1 MLLSKD
7 KIARKLLLVAS
18 CASFI
23 IAALLI
29 IWSFV
34 SKINFLEEKYEEY
47 IIWLSDLEYKVA
59 SIDNLWLL
67 ILVIML
73 LYFVKTAFPLYPVS
87 IICVATAMVFKVPA
101 SFAINCAGMVLL
113 FSVKYVMGTN
123 TGGGNAQKLI
133 RKSQIA
139 RNLIESEGKGN
150 PWVLFI
156 FRLIPSFPVNSVSQ
170 LYGAMEFPFW
180 QYILI
185 SLAGYMPKMAF
196 YIIIGRN
203 VSNPFSLK
211 FSLPLILLTIF
222 SGFTFLIMRATW
234 DAIDKMKEHKQGE
247 THDE

>member
-7 KIARKLLLVAS
+7 KIVRKLLLAAS
-18 CASFI
+18 CVSFI
-23 IAALLI
+23 VAALLI
-29 IWSFV
+29 VWSFV

-47 IIWLSDLEYKVA
+47 IVWLSDLEYKVA

-73 LYFVKTAFPLYPVS
+73 LYFVKSAFPLYPVS
-87 IICVATAMVFKVPA
+87 IICVATAMVFSVPE

-113 FSVKYVMGTN
+113 FSVKYVMGFN
-123 TGGGNAQKLI
+123 SGGGGTQKLI
-133 RKSQIA
+133 RKSAIA
-139 RNLIESEGKGN
+139 RKLIESEGKGN

-156 FRLIPSFPVNSVSQ
+156 FRLIPGFPINSVSQ
-170 LYGAMEFPFW
+170 LYGAMDFPFW
-180 QYILI
+180 QFILI

-211 FSLPLILLTIF
+211 FSLPLILLTVL
-222 SGFTFLIMRATW
+222 SGIAFLIMRAAW
-234 DAIDKMKEHKQGE
+234 DAIDKIKEHK
-247 THDE
+247 